1 MNSVRAGISILRP
14 WKIVW
19 HVVDAQGTWGE
30 WISHWINEWIDWPI
44 LIAALRR
51 RLCIFLRWGNGSHSA
66 CTSRGAHRI
75 HLMDSNALFLSFY
88 PTASFTWRGLCGS
101 LGFPEFEMRLAGVA
115 YIHGPRFNEWTKSF
129 ILLEWLDCLPSLVE
143 VRTQL
148 AHLKI
153 NPESSLCPLI
163 SPPYLLPL
171 LFWRK
176 SWSGPAHHHI
186 AALPANPV
194 VFPLPGEHLQSIKG
208 DMGVQRADRGW
219 RGCLYFNVTLI
230 QLLDAFHKRT
240 KASLMSIRANT
251 DWGVSAC

>member
-1 MNSVRAGISILRP
+1 MRAGISILRS

-19 HVVDAQGTWGE
+19 DMVAAQGTWGE
-30 WISHWINEWIDWPI
+30 WISDWIKEWIDWPV
-44 LIAALRR
+44 LTAALRG

-66 CTSRGAHRI
+66 HTSGGAQRI

-88 PTASFTWRGLCGS
+88 PTTSLTWRGLHGS
-101 LGFPEFEMRLAGVA
+101 PGFPELEMRLPVYMDPDLMNGQ
-115 YIHGPRFNEWTKSF
+115 KSF
-129 ILLEWLDCLPSLVE
+129 ISLEWLDCLPSSVE
-143 VRTQL
+143 ERTRPT
-148 AHLKI
+148 HLKI

-194 VFPLPGEHLQSIKG
+194 VFPLPGEHL
-208 DMGVQRADRGW
+208 
-219 RGCLYFNVTLI
+219 
-230 QLLDAFHKRT
+230 
-240 KASLMSIRANT
+240 
-251 DWGVSAC
+251 